1 MKKEGLSKGAKSRL
15 MIIDIARGIYNTYG
29 QELRIKDLSEKME
42 VNQSKLTNHFPTKE
56 LVIQAIFNEFQ
67 AKYAALID
75 ERLSTDFTGFAD
87 FASFSSEVMDL
98 NYHYRCAVLY
108 YANVVDFYAAEKPM
122 VEKQIEKKL
131 EWIDQAIKNLIK
143 KGELSAEAGEGAGYQ
158 LLVYQWQMLSI
169 HWMNSLL
176 RYEVGKSYEEMKPFY
191 LKAMFSIFG
200 PYLTKKGKKAFESLG
215 F

>member
-75 ERLSTDFTGFAD
+75 DRLSTDFTGFAD

-98 NYHYRCAVLY
+98 NYHCRCAVL
-108 YANVVDFYAAEKPM
+108 
-122 VEKQIEKKL
+122 
-131 EWIDQAIKNLIK
+131 
-143 KGELSAEAGEGAGYQ
+143 
-158 LLVYQWQMLSI
+158 
-169 HWMNSLL
+169 
-176 RYEVGKSYEEMKPFY
+176 
-191 LKAMFSIFG
+191 
-200 PYLTKKGKKAFESLG
+200 
-215 F
+215 